1 MVVISIPQCR
11 YVSEIFGVFQR
22 FSPLNRPLSIIS
34 NVQWQSREIIIM
46 NFNAMNLVKS
56 LHSIYWICYSQ
67 YTRLSLVTFRVVFG
81 SSFRF
86 NKINLLVAYDE
97 MSGIVWKCLEIS
109 VIFWQTLNL
118 KTSGPS
124 PDQNKIYVF
133 RNPDDTKNS
142 AIRILMNQRGA
153 QIVLWTK
160 RVLIGDRT
168 TLDR

>member
-1 MVVISIPQCR
+1 
-11 YVSEIFGVFQR
+11 
-22 FSPLNRPLSIIS
+22 
-34 NVQWQSREIIIM
+34 
-46 NFNAMNLVKS
+46 
-56 LHSIYWICYSQ
+56 
-67 YTRLSLVTFRVVFG
+67 
-81 SSFRF
+81 
-86 NKINLLVAYDE
+86 

-124 PDQNKIYVF
+124 PDQNKIHVF